1 MAMEETKLDLDVDF
15 GDRGRTRER
24 LFSSHHWTGKPSKG
38 VAIRQHNKPTPTI
51 ISNTLTSEQIEA
63 YATLVRID
71 EIGHMIATGVP
82 VPVPTDGRSR
92 SPSPEP
98 IYDSNG
104 LRKNTREQR
113 MRQKLDRERNFLV
126 ERMFQLVEDYKAP
139 DWYKPKPTKIVEK
152 LYIKADEYP
161 EINFVGLLLGPR
173 GNTLNKLQKDSG
185 AVIGIRGKGSV
196 KQVNRG
202 PSNIDMSHLQ
212 EKLHCLITADSQEK
226 VDMAKKLC
234 QEVMDKAIF
243 SPVGQNDLKRD
254 QLRELAKLNGTYRE
268 TSERMCPV
276 CGNSGHGRNTCP
288 QKPSFSSTLRC
299 GKCGNIGHLEKDCI
313 SEGKEGDEMDQE
325 FEEFMNDLNG
335 NNEDPGVHQTSGNAD
350 SVGNES
356 RMAEE
361 LRKGGSLKRSYS
373 PSNHGTPPLKRQ
385 YNSNYTTNYA
395 SNNNNYN
402 NNNYNNNNYNNNN
415 YNNNN
420 YNNNNYNNNNYSNN
434 NYNNNN
440 YNDSYNNNYSGQY
453 QHNYNRQHN
462 SQRNNQLI
470 NHYQGTGYKQDGYY
484 QQYDSHPNLGYN
496 KSYYEGNHDYSERH
510 RGNNSY
516 QPVQQLHG
524 SQQLLP
530 QPYTKPPVY
539 PPSLKTTNRVP
550 LPSTKAVD
558 TTTRSHGV
566 SVPTPPPPPPPP
578 QAPQAPQSVPPQ
590 ALPPPPPPPPP
601 AKKAP
606 GKKTTHPAQHLPPPP
621 PPPPFRGKS

>member
-226 VDMAKKLC
+226 VDLAKKLC

-350 SVGNES
+350 
-356 RMAEE
+356 R
-361 LRKGGSLKRSYS
+361 
-373 PSNHGTPPLKRQ
+373 
-385 YNSNYTTNYA
+385 
-395 SNNNNYN
+395 
-402 NNNYNNNNYNNNN
+402 
-415 YNNNN
+415 
-420 YNNNNYNNNNYSNN
+420 
-434 NYNNNN
+434 
-440 YNDSYNNNYSGQY
+440 
-453 QHNYNRQHN
+453 
-462 SQRNNQLI
+462 
-470 NHYQGTGYKQDGYY
+470 
-484 QQYDSHPNLGYN
+484 
-496 KSYYEGNHDYSERH
+496 NHDYSERH